1 MKCFESCK
9 EMNPKSAGFGD
20 PDRFVM
26 STLFSDIG
34 GTVYI
39 AVGEDLNEEYTDY
52 DYEIDFISAFC
63 VVEIILAEDNPE
75 YEASYFDT
83 IIYFQDFKNSYNQ
96 ALDYLKELTD
106 VAKKYK
112 DVMEFDK
119 YIRLET
125 EMETRN

>member
-1 MKCFESCK
+1 MNKVNFQNRFIIDRGANIQILK
-9 EMNPKSAGFGD
+9 EKYFK
-20 PDRFVM
+20 F
-26 STLFSDIG
+26 
-34 GTVYI
+34 
-39 AVGEDLNEEYTDY
+39 
-52 DYEIDFISAFC
+52 ID
-63 VVEIILAEDNPE
+63 
-75 YEASYFDT
+75 
-83 IIYFQDFKNSYNQ
+83 FQDFKNSYNQ